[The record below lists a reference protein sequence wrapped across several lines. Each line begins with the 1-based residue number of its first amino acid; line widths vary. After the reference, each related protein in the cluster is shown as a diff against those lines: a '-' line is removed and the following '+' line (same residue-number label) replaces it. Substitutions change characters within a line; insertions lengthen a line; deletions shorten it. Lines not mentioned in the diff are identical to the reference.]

1 MHRIEYNQAT
11 EVQAL
16 CDEILD
22 DVEILTNLI
31 YLLKDQHS
39 TAADRKMYLKLTDE
53 KITDLREIIRRHY
66 AFSIKRFN

>member
-1 MHRIEYNQAT
+1 MQHIEYNKAT

-16 CDEILD
+16 CEEILD

-39 TAADRKMYLKLTDE
+39 TAGDRQMYLKLTDE
-53 KITDLREIIRRHY
+53 KVTDLREIIRRHY
-66 AFSIKRFN
+66 DFNIKRFN